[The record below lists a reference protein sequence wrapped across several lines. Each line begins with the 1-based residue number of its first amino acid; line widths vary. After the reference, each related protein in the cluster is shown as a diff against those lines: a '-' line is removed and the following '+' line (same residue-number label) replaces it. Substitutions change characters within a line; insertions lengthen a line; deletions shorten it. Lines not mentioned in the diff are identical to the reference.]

1 MKPNTARVAELVLLT
16 IGMLAAT
23 AVCGWWGVGIA
34 AFVWGAWAGRVR
46 VVAVAAMCAWSGVL
60 VWTAGSG
67 AFGTL
72 MTELGQIARAPGW
85 MLGVMT
91 VVFPGVLAWSAAVV
105 GSGVIGE
112 KRSESEPGEE
122 AA

>member
-1 MKPNTARVAELVLLT
+1 
-16 IGMLAAT
+16 MLAAT

-60 VWTAGSG
+60 VWTAFSG

-72 MTELGQIARAPGW
+72 IAELWQIARAPGW
-85 MLGVMT
+85 VLVVAT
-91 VVFPGVLAWSAAVV
+91 VVFPGVLAWSAAAAGAAVW
-105 GSGVIGE
+105 
-112 KRSESEPGEE
+112 GEE
-122 AA
+122 KGERREQQGLGIRR